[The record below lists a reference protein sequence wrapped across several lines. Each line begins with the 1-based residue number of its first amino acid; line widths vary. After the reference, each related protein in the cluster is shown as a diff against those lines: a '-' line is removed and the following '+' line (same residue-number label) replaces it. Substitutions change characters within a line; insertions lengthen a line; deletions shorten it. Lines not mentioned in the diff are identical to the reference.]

1 MAANTSEV
9 LNHSLR
15 LEARPYWHGK
25 MVSMV
30 IPSQIAKLLDILP
43 ETTRLQVTIVE
54 GGFLCQLVRKPLP
67 FEDENRTGEAEIKP
81 PAISGGLNTHAER
94 REA

>member
-1 MAANTSEV
+1 VASTANV
-9 LNHSLR
+9 LNHSLP

-30 IPSQIAKLLDILP
+30 IPGQIAKLLDILP
-43 ETTRLQVTIVE
+43 ETTRLQVTVVE

-67 FEDENRTGEAEIKP
+67 FETENRKIVTEGEPQAKS
-81 PAISGGLNTHAER
+81 SGLYTYIQK
-94 REA
+94 EAV